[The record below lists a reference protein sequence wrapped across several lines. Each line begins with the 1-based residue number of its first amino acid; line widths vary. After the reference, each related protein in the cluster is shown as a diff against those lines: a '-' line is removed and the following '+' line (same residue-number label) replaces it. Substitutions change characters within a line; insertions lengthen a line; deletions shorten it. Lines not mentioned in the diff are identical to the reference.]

1 MPTVEAL
8 REMLKRMYC
17 PLEVVSGCVRWFVTC
32 HPLFGHPENAR
43 YGRSRWRASSRTRR
57 MLDVQPS
64 DPPMTH
70 PPPPS
75 SMLGAALDAAL
86 DAAVARYRSRHP
98 TSARQLDEAAEVMP
112 GGNTRSV
119 LFQAPFPLTM
129 VRGEGCWLWDA
140 DGHRLLDGLGEF
152 TAGLYGHS
160 AAPIRAAIVAAL
172 EGGLSLSSH
181 TLREVELAREIVR
194 RFPSMPLLRFTN
206 SGTEANLLALAAAV
220 AHTGRHKVL
229 VFDGAYH
236 GGVLS
241 FGGGPGAEKSPVNV
255 PHDWLLA
262 PYNDLDAAQALVRR
276 EGSAL
281 AAILVEPMLG
291 AGGCIPGT
299 PAFLHGL
306 RRLADESGALL
317 VLDEVMTS
325 RLALGGRQSLLGI
338 TPDLTTLGKY
348 FGGGLSF
355 GAFGGRRDVMARFD
369 PRRPDALGHAGT
381 FNNNVLTMAAGL
393 AGLRELWTP
402 AAAEALNRRGDHLRE
417 RCNALFTQHGLALQ
431 FSGLGSLMS
440 LHATNRPLRRPA
452 DLAGSDPRVKDL
464 LFFALLERGVFIAR
478 RGLIALSLP
487 FGDAEVDLFVAALDD
502 ALAAHAAVLPAAV

>member
-1 MPTVEAL
+1 MRHPT
-8 REMLKRMYC
+8 
-17 PLEVVSGCVRWFVTC
+17 
-32 HPLFGHPENAR
+32 
-43 YGRSRWRASSRTRR
+43 
-57 MLDVQPS
+57 
-64 DPPMTH
+64 
-70 PPPPS
+70 PPS
-75 SMLGAALDAAL
+75 AALDAAL
-86 DAAVARYRSRHP
+86 AAAIDRYCARHP
-98 TSARQLDEAAEVMP
+98 ASAAQLDQAAEVLP

-194 RFPSMPLLRFTN
+194 RFPSMSLLRFTN

-220 AHTGRHKVL
+220 AHTGRRKVL
-229 VFDGAYH
+229 VFEGAYH

-241 FGGGPGAEKSPVNV
+241 FGGAAGSVNV
-255 PHDWLLA
+255 PHEWRIA
-262 PYNDLDAAQALVRR
+262 PYNDLDAATAIVQR
-276 EGSAL
+276 EGSEL

-299 PAFLHGL
+299 PEFLRGL

-317 VLDEVMTS
+317 VFDEVMTS
-325 RLALGGRQSLLGI
+325 RLSLGGCQALLGI
-338 TPDLTTLGKY
+338 TPDLTSLGKY

-355 GAFGGRRDVMARFD
+355 GAFGGRHDVMQRFD

-402 AAAEALNRRGDHLRE
+402 SAIDTLNRRGDALRE
-417 RCNALFTQHGLALQ
+417 RCNALFAARGLALQ
-431 FSGLGSLMS
+431 MTGLGSLMN
-440 LHATNRPLRRPA
+440 LHATDRTVHRPA
-452 DLAGSDPRVKDL
+452 DLASSDMRVKDL

-478 RGLIALSLP
+478 RGLMALSLP
-487 FGDAEVDLFVAALDD
+487 FGDAEAGQFVAALSD
-502 ALAAHAAVLPAAV
+502 ALTAHQAVLPAAS